1 MEYRIKPFEVQYE
14 SVPPLPSASIWLC
27 HPGYP
32 DSLTPHVI
40 ARIPCFDQD
49 STGEWGVH
57 HGTLRTIAFIL
68 SGNRPGKL
76 VPRPQSSES
85 SMSDIDSLTDDAILL
100 GTQYYYFPSDWN
112 MAEEGPYGIV
122 KSFHDYRFPHGNLP
136 GAWALLTQAPDP
148 LGRYAP
154 SNFSGAVRS
163 RDVSCRLSG
172 TRDGL
177 EVSHLIPKTE
187 GAWVC

>member
-1 MEYRIKPFEVQYE
+1 MSHSGEFILYTCVTAHITRINAPKYFTGFPKYFHTDNKMEYRIKPFEVQYE
-14 SVPPLPSASIWLC
+14 SVPPLTSASIWLC

-49 STGEWGVH
+49 STGKWGVH

-85 SMSDIDSLTDDAILL
+85 SMSVIDSLTDDAILL
-100 GTQYYYFPSDWN
+100 GTQYYTSHRTGTWP
-112 MAEEGPYGIV
+112 
-122 KSFHDYRFPHGNLP
+122 R
-136 GAWALLTQAPDP
+136 
-148 LGRYAP
+148 
-154 SNFSGAVRS
+154 
-163 RDVSCRLSG
+163 RDH
-172 TRDGL
+172 TGL
-177 EVSHLIPKTE
+177 
-187 GAWVC
+187 